1 MNGVTRSVVQTLR
14 HLERTG
20 HEALVIAPQA
30 DGLPAVEHGARVVAA
45 AGLPLPGYP
54 QVRVSTTS
62 ARRLAGALAEF
73 GADVV
78 HLASPFVLGWRG
90 LIAASG
96 LGIPSV
102 AIYQTDVPG
111 YAAKYGVPG
120 LEPGLSAHLA
130 RLHRRATLT
139 LAPSSAAEAQLA
151 TLGVPRV
158 ARWAR
163 GVDTAGFRPERRS
176 DAWRRSVAP
185 HGERIVGYVGRLAP
199 EKQVEDLRSI
209 ADLPRTRLVIV
220 GDGPDRARLERLLP
234 GAHFTGFLE
243 GSALAEVLASL
254 DVFVHPGEH
263 ETFGQTI
270 QEAHASGV
278 PVVATGRGGPLDLVR
293 NSRDGWLYRPGDLV
307 ELRARVQDL
316 VGDDAKR
323 RAFGEAARE
332 AVAGRSWSALGD
344 ELLAQYRRAMALGA
358 NQASGDWVA
367 GPMRPDARRPGA
379 QAPDA
384 SGGGAPA
391 TDAPGTNAS
400 AVESSPTDTALG
412 VRPAEI
418 QAPHGPR
425 VAPPV
430 PAEASAR
437 PSSPQLSE
445 PRWRRFVALGDSV
458 TEGIG
463 DTSRMPAGEYRGWAD
478 RLAELVA
485 AAGRTPIGYANL
497 AVRSRRVADVVDDQV
512 PHAIALGADLVSVL
526 IGGNDLVRAGARPV
540 VLADRVGAVI
550 ARLRAAGCDVLVV
563 TAFMPARPPLRA
575 MRARFRTFNER
586 LAQHAARHRAM
597 LLDVGADDALVGVDR
612 WSQDRVHLN
621 SAGHRALAY
630 AAAEVLG
637 VPDAVELA
645 ALDAALHAD
654 EEPDRPPLGT
664 AAWVRLHAA
673 PWIIRRL
680 RGRTAGDG
688 RDPKHRSLVAVGRD
702 DGSARQRA
710 GIAGD

>member
-14 HLERTG
+14 HLQRRG

-30 DGLPAVEHGARVVAA
+30 DGLPEVVHGARVVAA

-54 QVRVSTTS
+54 QVRVSTTG
-62 ARRLAGALAEF
+62 ARRLAGVLADFEP
-73 GADVV
+73 DVA

-90 LIAASG
+90 LVAASG
-96 LGIPSV
+96 LGVPTV

-120 LEPGLSAHLA
+120 LEPGLSAHVA

-151 TLGVPRV
+151 ALGVPRV

-163 GVDTAGFRPERRS
+163 GVDTAGFRPEHRS
-176 DAWRRSVAP
+176 DAWRRGAAP
-185 HGERIVGYVGRLAP
+185 GGETIVGYVGRLAP
-199 EKQVEDLRSI
+199 EKQVEDLSAI
-209 ADLPRTRLVIV
+209 ADLPGTRLVIV
-220 GDGPDRARLERLLP
+220 GDGPDRARLERVLP
-234 GAHFTGFLE
+234 DALFTGFLE
-243 GSALAEVLASL
+243 GTALAEVLASL

-270 QEAHASGV
+270 QEAHASEV

-293 NSRDGWLYRPGDLV
+293 NSLDGWLYPPGQLT

-323 RAFGEAARE
+323 RAFGEAARA
-332 AVAGRSWSALGD
+332 AVAGRSWTAVGD
-344 ELLAQYRRAMALGA
+344 ELIEHYRHAKAVAARGGA
-358 NQASGDWVA
+358 TVPTGPAPASPMKAGPVTDGPVTA
-367 GPMRPDARRPGA
+367 GPMTARPMTDGPVTNASWPAVLGA
-379 QAPDA
+379 AAPVPD
-384 SGGGAPA
+384 APA
-391 TDAPGTNAS
+391 TRRA
-400 AVESSPTDTALG
+400 
-412 VRPAEI
+412 
-418 QAPHGPR
+418 
-425 VAPPV
+425 PV
-430 PAEASAR
+430 PPTVPDEASVQAGGAR
-437 PSSPQLSE
+437 PVT

-485 AAGRTPIGYANL
+485 AAGRAPIGYANL

-512 PHAIALGADLVSVL
+512 PHALALGADLVSVL

-540 VLADRVGAVI
+540 LLADRVGATI

-575 MRARFRTFNER
+575 IRARFRVFNER
-586 LAQHAARHRAM
+586 LAGHAERHGAM
-597 LLDVGADDALVGVDR
+597 LLDVGADEALVGVDR
-612 WSQDRVHLN
+612 WSPDRVHLN

-645 ALDAALHAD
+645 ALDAALHAED
-654 EEPDRPPLGT
+654 GPDRPPLGT

-673 PWIIRRL
+673 PWVIRRL

-688 RDPKHRSLVAVGRD
+688 RAPKHDTLVAVGRG

>member
-14 HLERTG
+14 HLERGG
-20 HEALVIAPQA
+20 HDALVIAPQA
-30 DGLPAVEHGARVVAA
+30 DRLPEVVHGARVVAA

-54 QVRVSTTS
+54 QVRVSTTG
-62 ARRLAGALAEF
+62 ARRLAGTLADFEP
-73 GADVV
+73 DIV

-96 LGIPSV
+96 LGVPTV

-120 LEPGLSAHLA
+120 LEPGLSVHLA

-151 TLGVPRV
+151 ALGVPRV
-158 ARWAR
+158 SRWAR
-163 GVDTAGFRPERRS
+163 GVDTAGFHPRWRD
-176 DAWRRSVAP
+176 DAWRRRVAP
-185 HGERIVGYVGRLAP
+185 GGHTIVGYVGRLAP
-199 EKQVEDLRSI
+199 EKQVEDLRAI
-209 ADLPRTRLVIV
+209 ADLPGTRLVIV

-234 GAHFTGFLE
+234 DAHFTGFLE
-243 GSALAEVLASL
+243 GSALAGVLASL

-293 NSRDGWLYRPGDLV
+293 NSLDGWLYPPGDLAA
-307 ELRARVQDL
+307 LRARVQDL
-316 VGDDAKR
+316 VGDEAKR
-323 RAFGEAARE
+323 RAFGDAARA

-344 ELLAQYRRAMALGA
+344 QLIEHYRHAMA
-358 NQASGDWVA
+358 
-367 GPMRPDARRPGA
+367 DAAHAR
-379 QAPDA
+379 
-384 SGGGAPA
+384 PA
-391 TDAPGTNAS
+391 TDASVRRADPAS
-400 AVESSPTDTALG
+400 
-412 VRPAEI
+412 
-418 QAPHGPR
+418 PH
-425 VAPPV
+425 VPP
-430 PAEASAR
+430 EASAGRGASAGREASAGHEVSAPTPASR
-437 PSSPQLSE
+437 PARLT
-445 PRWRRFVALGDSV
+445 WRRFVALGDSV

-463 DTSRMPAGEYRGWAD
+463 DTSRMPEGEYRGWAD

-485 AAGRTPIGYANL
+485 AAGRAPIGYANL
-497 AVRSRRVADVVDDQV
+497 AVRSRRVADLADDQA
-512 PHAIALGADLVSVL
+512 PLALALGADLVSVL
-526 IGGNDLVRAGARPV
+526 IGGNDLVRAGARPLL
-540 VLADRVGAVI
+540 LADRVGATI

-575 MRARFRTFNER
+575 MRARFRVFNER
-586 LAQHAARHRAM
+586 LAVHAVRHGAM

-630 AAAEVLG
+630 AAADVLG
-637 VPDAVELA
+637 VPDAAELA
-645 ALDAALHAD
+645 ALDAALHAED
-654 EEPDRPPLGT
+654 EPDRPPLGT
-664 AAWVRLHAA
+664 AAWMRLHAA
-673 PWIIRRL
+673 PWVIRRL

-688 RDPKHRSLVAVGRD
+688 RAPKHQTLVAVGGGG
-702 DGSARQRA
+702 GSARQRA